1 MGRHMRLITA
11 AIVALVALVVCTDS
25 QSGGPTGLR
34 PSADLLD
41 LTDPT
46 SVEAFVTT
54 GGVDVV
60 FVEVGVPQLTTIE
73 EPKQH
78 ISYDAKQLRDGDFQ
92 GEFQA
97 QVKIGGALVALHGT
111 IKCFV
116 TEIVIENENE
126 IEIEKHRARVLG
138 MVTSINA
145 PLPEGVAEPLFVQWT
160 GEDNGEGSEIP
171 PDRQSKI
178 LPVANT
184 CPSVANETDALLM
197 PTVRGNIQIHPT
209 QSSN

>member
-1 MGRHMRLITA
+1 MRRHMRLITA
-11 AIVALVALVVCTDS
+11 AIVALAGCTDS

-34 PSADLLD
+34 PNADLLE

-46 SVEAFVTT
+46 SLEAFVTT

-60 FVEVGVPQLTTIE
+60 FLGEPTLTAIEV
-73 EPKQH
+73 PKQH
-78 ISYDAKQLRDGDFQ
+78 ISYDAKLLRDERFQ

-97 QVKIGGALVALHGT
+97 QVEIAGALVALHGT

-116 TEIVIENENE
+116 TEIVIENE
-126 IEIEKHRARVLG
+126 IEKHRARVLG
-138 MVTSINA
+138 MVTNSNA

-171 PDRQSKI
+171 PDRQSAI

-197 PTVRGNIQIHPT
+197 PTVSGNIQIHPA
-209 QSSN
+209 QSSR